1 MARSRATLSC
11 STAAGSS
18 CSWVQPQE
26 VAYGTIIARATFD
39 TDGEDVLRL
48 TFVPYVVR
56 FEGKPAVASATGA
69 GWTFDAPRGVLRVRR
84 VNAQNVVITGSQS
97 K

>member
-1 MARSRATLSC
+1 
-11 STAAGSS
+11 
-18 CSWVQPQE
+18 
-26 VAYGTIIARATFD
+26 
-39 TDGEDVLRL
+39 
-48 TFVPYVVR
+48 VPYVVR